1 MARRGGIRPSSIRP
15 VGTMP
20 ISAGVP
26 IQGQNS
32 IPNNLYEEFLAP
44 FQPNVTGLA
53 RSVGS
58 IAVEITPNGGAPYYS
73 KWFIKADT
81 SNYAWEKIGVG
92 SLSVGSALVNSGVA
106 GGTVQW
112 INGQAIVK
120 PFDWFEGYRAKA
132 EVNLNLSGA
141 ALSQFQEDFVY
152 GYSLSSAVGTNGGT
166 VAQASWLTCGSY
178 TASASGLANSG
189 AYGVTGGG
197 SIVISNVK
205 TKAWQFAARVKT
217 DYGPSVGK
225 QLFCGFELAY
235 GALAVG
241 LGFDGAVDA
250 THWRIGMFNLA
261 LPHATSN
268 TTIAA
273 GAMIAGQ
280 ILEFYLYSIPG
291 MGMYGSV
298 NGSIPAL
305 IGNASTLPTYSASP
319 MPLLIFQS
327 AATADNFSIDKMD
340 VEVDPT

>member
-1 MARRGGIRPSSIRP
+1 MARRGGIRKTSIRAS
-15 VGTMP
+15 GTLP
-20 ISAGVP
+20 ISSGSP
-26 IQGQNS
+26 IQGLNVNQCNF
-32 IPNNLYEEFLAP
+32 YEEFPAP
-44 FQPNVTGLA
+44 FTPASSGLA
-53 RSVGS
+53 RSIGS
-58 IAVEITPNGGAPYYS
+58 IAVEVSPGGGLPFYS
-73 KWFIKADT
+73 QWFIKAGT

-92 SLSVGSALVNSGVA
+92 SLSVGSALVNSGVT

-120 PFDWFEGYRAKA
+120 PFDWFEGYRAMA
-132 EVNLNLSGA
+132 EVNLNLRGA

-166 VAQASWLTCGSY
+166 MAQASWLTCGSY
-178 TASASGLANSG
+178 TASGSGVANSG

-197 SIVISNVK
+197 SVIISNVK

-235 GALAVG
+235 GTLAVG

-261 LPHATSN
+261 VPHATSN

-280 ILEFYLYSIPG
+280 ILDFYLYSIPG
-291 MGMYGSV
+291 RGMYGSV
-298 NGSIPAL
+298 NGSLPAL
-305 IGNASTLPTYSASP
+305 IGNASTLPTYAAQP
-319 MPLLIFQS
+319 MPLLVYQS

-340 VEVDPT
+340 IEVDPT